1 MGRSSSK
8 TIDSKELPTVADLV
22 VIEYNRLLNDKQ
34 SLNTKWRNNWAKGNK
49 LLTDERQRHLRLC
62 ADNFKKFV
70 SSSITYLSSISYNDN
85 KEMDEDTFV
94 HRYCH
99 QIFEEIFNKTGFS
112 VGNGESESS
121 KERRLLDGYNHGKI
135 FSTDLVYDGLYRCK
149 LISKVLL
156 PTENANFLNIITVVS
171 TLYSLL
177 VRTLL
182 YDLQSRYFADYFALQ
197 ERLDHPFYRGS
208 GDFDQITF
216 LLWTKRYVFF
226 ILQRRATSNR
236 RIIMDVYL
244 YPFEVHYAEEMIR
257 ECPKSI
263 VLQCKR
269 WNLDEYELEKES
281 LLLTLSEISA

>member
-177 VRTLL
+177 
-182 YDLQSRYFADYFALQ
+182 
-197 ERLDHPFYRGS
+197 LDHPFYRGS